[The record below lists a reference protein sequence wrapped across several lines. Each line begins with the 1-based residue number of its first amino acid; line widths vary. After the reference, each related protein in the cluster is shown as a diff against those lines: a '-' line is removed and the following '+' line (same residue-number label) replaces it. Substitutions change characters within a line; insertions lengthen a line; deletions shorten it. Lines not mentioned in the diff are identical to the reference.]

1 MKKVLLLIVFFGVGF
16 YSCNKLAKSDAKLL
30 SPAELQLLM
39 QQEGVQLIDLRTPKE
54 FQSGFIENAQN
65 IDFLSPTFEQ
75 ELLKLDKNKPLIL
88 YCRSG
93 RRSAKSYK
101 KWFQAGFTEIYDLE
115 GGIVKWRNGGFL
127 IKNTP

>member
-1 MKKVLLLIVFFGVGF
+1 MKKVLLLIVFLGVGF
-16 YSCNKLAKSDAKLL
+16 YSCNKSAKSDAKLL

>member
-1 MKKVLLLIVFFGVGF
+1 M
-16 YSCNKLAKSDAKLL
+16 L